1 MSDQSL
7 KATLKLLK
15 ELGFDEF
22 YLPKEIDNVPPL
34 EINKT
39 VPKEEKPNNQP
50 STGQETEAQKREEN
64 KNLPDKVI
72 LLDKLYEENKNC
84 CRCELCKNRTQI
96 VFYDGDPYSKVMF
109 VGEAPGEDE
118 DKQGKPF
125 VGRAGQY
132 LNRVLEKLNWDR
144 SKIYITNVCKCRP
157 PGNRKPKPLEM
168 QTCMS
173 VFLKKE
179 LQIVKPKVV
188 CCLGATAAEAF
199 LGKQVRIT
207 KERGKFMP
215 NPLFMESKLFL
226 TYHPAYVL
234 RNPSAGKIF
243 EEDLKRLKEFVENL

>member
-1 MSDQSL
+1 
-7 KATLKLLK
+7 
-15 ELGFDEF
+15 
-22 YLPKEIDNVPPL
+22 
-34 EINKT
+34 
-39 VPKEEKPNNQP
+39 
-50 STGQETEAQKREEN
+50 
-64 KNLPDKVI
+64 
-72 LLDKLYEENKNC
+72 
-84 CRCELCKNRTQI
+84 
-96 VFYDGDPYSKVMF
+96 
-109 VGEAPGEDE
+109 
-118 DKQGKPF
+118 
-125 VGRAGQY
+125 
-132 LNRVLEKLNWDR
+132 
-144 SKIYITNVCKCRP
+144 
-157 PGNRKPKPLEM
+157 
-168 QTCMS
+168 MS